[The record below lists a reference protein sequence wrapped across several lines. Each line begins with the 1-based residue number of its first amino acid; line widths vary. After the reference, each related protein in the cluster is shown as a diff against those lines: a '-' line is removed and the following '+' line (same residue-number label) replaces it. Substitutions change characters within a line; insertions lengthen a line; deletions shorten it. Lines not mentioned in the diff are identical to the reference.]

1 MNANITVKLW
11 SWTLMKLTCDDLRY
25 HIYIYSPLKRCLK
38 RYVLASFI
46 NFCTSEF
53 DHFFL
58 FTWTFGLG
66 LLVWL
71 CRFRRECCFIQ
82 NNIHFFQGHPPKS
95 KTQAFVQLPWQL
107 DTKDLHRLVFC
118 IQTTRKSSQVEKKLA
133 MKFELT
139 HINRK
144 LVQATTSHRKLA
156 VKRGASMNKLKTY
169 DDLRYLWSGL

>member
-46 NFCTSEF
+46 NFCISEF

-58 FTWTFGLG
+58 FTWTFGLALPLSSWV
-66 LLVWL
+66 LLYSKQHPLLPRPPTKV
-71 CRFRRECCFIQ
+71 Q
-82 NNIHFFQGHPPKS
+82 NSSVCAASMATGHE
-95 KTQAFVQLPWQL
+95 
-107 DTKDLHRLVFC
+107 RLVFC
-118 IQTTRKSSQVEKKLA
+118 VQTTRKSSQVEKKLA

>member
-1 MNANITVKLW
+1 M
-11 SWTLMKLTCDDLRY
+11 TCDI
-25 HIYIYSPLKRCLK
+25 IYIYIVHWKGVSKDTFLLPLLTF
-38 RYVLASFI
+38 VLPSLTISF
-46 NFCTSEF
+46 FS
-53 DHFFL
+53 
-58 FTWTFGLG
+58 LG